1 MTVSY
6 AILADIVGSR
16 SLADRPGAQR
26 ALLDV
31 LARASQGLD
40 LLREP
45 YATVGDEFQALAP
58 TLRGALL
65 LTLRAQLLLPQG
77 LELRFGIG
85 QGEAR
90 TVSDG
95 SDGAAAPIQD
105 GPAWWR
111 AREAVD
117 AAHEAQQRT
126 GFVRTRAVLDDA
138 EGSAVLNA
146 MLVLRDQAVAR
157 LQERPRR
164 MLAALLGGATQVEAA
179 AQEGVSQSAVSSV
192 VRGSGAGLLEAQR
205 LLETAVGARRKEV
218 GA

>member
-1 MTVSY
+1 MSVSY

-16 SLADRPGAQR
+16 TLADRPDAQR
-26 ALLDV
+26 TFREALTQA
-31 LARASQGLD
+31 ARGLG
-40 LLREP
+40 LLQEP

-58 TLRGALL
+58 TLDGALL
-65 LTLRAQLLLPQG
+65 LTLRTQLLLPEG

-90 TVSDG
+90 TVSED
-95 SDGAAAPIQD
+95 AAAPIQD

-111 AREAVD
+111 AREAID

-138 EGSAVLNA
+138 GATATLNA
-146 MLVLRDQAVAR
+146 MLVLRDQAVSR
-157 LQERPRR
+157 LQDRPRR
-164 MLAALLGGATQVEAA
+164 MLAALLGGATQVEVA
-179 AQEGVSQSAVSSV
+179 AQQGVSQAAVSSV

-205 LLETAVGARRKEV
+205 LLEALGGAGEQ
-218 GA
+218 GQAL